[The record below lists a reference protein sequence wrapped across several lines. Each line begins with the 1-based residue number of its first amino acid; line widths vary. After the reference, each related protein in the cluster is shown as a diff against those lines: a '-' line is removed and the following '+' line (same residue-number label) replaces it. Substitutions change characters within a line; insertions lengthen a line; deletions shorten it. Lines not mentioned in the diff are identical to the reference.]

1 MYLAATLV
9 REDDKI
15 SDLNYMIG
23 PKLYEANWMDLA
35 AKGHIANVQVR
46 DLRTMDILSYSTSS
60 VCRSLVPHDA
70 RVLQGVPSRAI
81 TQTDAPILHEP

>member
-1 MYLAATLV
+1 
-9 REDDKI
+9 
-15 SDLNYMIG
+15 MIG

-46 DLRTMDILSYSTSS
+46 DLTMEIPGYSTAS
-60 VCRSLVPHDA
+60 VCRGLVPHDA